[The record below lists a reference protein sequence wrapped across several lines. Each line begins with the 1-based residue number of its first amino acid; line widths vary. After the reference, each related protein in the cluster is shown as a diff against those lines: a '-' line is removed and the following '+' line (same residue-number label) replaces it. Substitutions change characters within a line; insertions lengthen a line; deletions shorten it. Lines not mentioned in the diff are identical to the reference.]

1 MAVGGVGNITGS
13 CPGASVHG
21 VRVGGVVGDSSVNL
35 TTAGGVALAL
45 VGGGVL
51 GPGPRA

>member
-13 CPGASVHG
+13 SFGAPVHG
-21 VRVGGVVGDSSVNL
+21 VGVGGVVGDSSVNL
-35 TTAGGVALAL
+35 TAAGGVALAL